1 MTTSEF
7 IQQYRNDDVRQ
18 LAFLASK
25 YPEVDAVFALDQ
37 IRGWQI
43 AQTKLP
49 RWAMVDGLQYP
60 PHLSMEQCS
69 SEPTA
74 DYKAA
79 VARRLAS
86 ESLRTNEKALFVDI
100 TGGFG
105 VDFSYIASTL
115 DIKAVYVER
124 NEVLCNL
131 ARHNFP
137 LLGLDK
143 AEVVCGDGEEYA
155 KKLEKATMI
164 YIDPARRDEHGARTY
179 GIEDCTPNILELL
192 PMLMQKIDYVVVKLS
207 PMLDWHSAVAAVD
220 GCLDGSS
227 CVTEVHI
234 VSLANEC
241 KELLMVVAH
250 GKQKL
255 KVVCVNGNQ
264 QFAYCPD
271 DDVAPVSYSDSE
283 ADVIVG
289 SYLFEPNASIM
300 KAGCFQALAAKYG
313 VSGIGRNSH
322 LFVSTEDV
330 AEFPGRRFIVEAMTT
345 MNKKELKRTLAN
357 ITKANITTRNF
368 PLSVAELRKR
378 LKLKDGGDVYLFATT
393 LADDSHVILVCKKAN
408 AISK

>member
-49 RWAMVDGLQYP
+49 RWATVDGLQYP
-60 PHLSMEQCS
+60 PHISMEQCS

-192 PMLMQKIDYVVVKLS
+192 PMLMQKTDYVVVKLS

-271 DDVAPVSYSDSE
+271 EDVASVSYSDSE
-283 ADVIVG
+283 ADAIVG
-289 SYLFEPNASIM
+289 NYLFEPNASIM

-313 VSGIGRNSH
+313 VSGVGRNSH

-330 AEFPGRRFIVEAMTT
+330 AEFPGRRFIVEAMST

-378 LKLKDGGDVYLFATT
+378 LKFKDGGDVYLFATT

-408 AISK
+408 

>member
-79 VARRLAS
+79 VAHRLAS

-105 VDFSYIASTL
+105 VDFSYIASAL

-155 KKLEKATMI
+155 KKLEKATMV

-192 PMLMQKIDYVVVKLS
+192 PMLMQKTDYVVVKLS

-255 KVVCVNGNQ
+255 KVVCINGNQ

-271 DDVAPVSYSDSE
+271 EDVAPVSYSDSE
-283 ADVIVG
+283 ADAIVC

-313 VSGIGRNSH
+313 VCGVGRNSH
-322 LFVSTEDV
+322 LFVSKIDV
-330 AEFPGRRFIVEAMTT
+330 AEFPGRRFVVEAMTT

-408 AISK
+408 

>member
-60 PHLSMEQCS
+60 PHISMEQCS

-105 VDFSYIASTL
+105 VDFSYIASAL
-115 DIKAVYVER
+115 DIKAIYVER

-155 KKLEKATMI
+155 KKLEKTTMV

-192 PMLMQKIDYVVVKLS
+192 PMLMQKTDYVVVKLS

-283 ADVIVG
+283 ADTIVG

-300 KAGCFQALAAKYG
+300 KAGCFQALAAKYS
-313 VSGIGRNSH
+313 VSGVGRNSH
-322 LFVSTEDV
+322 LFVSKTDV
-330 AEFPGRRFIVEAMTT
+330 TEFPGRRFVVEAIST

-408 AISK
+408 

>member
-192 PMLMQKIDYVVVKLS
+192 PMLMQKTDYVVVKLS

-271 DDVAPVSYSDSE
+271 EDVAPVSYSDSE
-283 ADVIVG
+283 ADAIVD

-313 VSGIGRNSH
+313 VCGVGRNSH
-322 LFVSTEDV
+322 LFVSKTDV
-330 AEFPGRRFIVEAMTT
+330 AEFPGRRFVVEAMST

-408 AISK
+408 

>member
-7 IQQYRNDDVRQ
+7 IHQYRNDDVRQ

-49 RWAMVDGLQYP
+49 RWAVVDGLQYP
-60 PHLSMEQCS
+60 PHISMEQCS

-79 VARRLAS
+79 VACRLAS

-105 VDFSYIASTL
+105 VDFSYIASAL

-155 KKLEKATMI
+155 KKLEKASMV

-192 PMLMQKIDYVVVKLS
+192 SMLMQKTDYVVVKLS

-283 ADVIVG
+283 ADAIVG
-289 SYLFEPNASIM
+289 SCLFEPNASIM

-313 VSGIGRNSH
+313 VSGVGRNSH
-322 LFVSTEDV
+322 LFVSKTDV
-330 AEFPGRRFIVEAMTT
+330 AEFPGRRFVVEAMST

-408 AISK
+408 

>member
-18 LAFLASK
+18 LAFLSSK

-49 RWAMVDGLQYP
+49 RWAAVDDLQYP

-79 VARRLAS
+79 VAHRLAS

-105 VDFSYIASTL
+105 VDFSYIASAL

-155 KKLEKATMI
+155 KKLEKATMV

-192 PMLMQKIDYVVVKLS
+192 PMLMQKTDYVVVKLS

-271 DDVAPVSYSDSE
+271 EDVAPVSYSDSE
-283 ADVIVG
+283 ADAIVD

-313 VSGIGRNSH
+313 VSGVGRNSH

-408 AISK
+408 

>member
-37 IRGWQI
+37 IRGRQI

-49 RWAMVDGLQYP
+49 RWAAVDGLQYP

-105 VDFSYIASTL
+105 VDFSYIASAL

-131 ARHNFP
+131 ARYNFP

-143 AEVVCGDGEEYA
+143 AIVVCGDGEEYA
-155 KKLEKATMI
+155 KKLERATMV

-192 PMLMQKIDYVVVKLS
+192 PMLMQKTDYVVVKLS

-250 GKQKL
+250 GEQKL

-271 DDVAPVSYSDSE
+271 EDVAPVSYSDSE
-283 ADVIVG
+283 ADAIVG
-289 SYLFEPNASIM
+289 NYLFEPNASIM

-313 VSGIGRNSH
+313 VSGVGRNSH
-322 LFVSTEDV
+322 LFVSKTDV
-330 AEFPGRRFIVEAMTT
+330 AEFPGRRFVVEAMST

-408 AISK
+408 

>member
-49 RWAMVDGLQYP
+49 RWAAVDGLQYP

-79 VARRLAS
+79 VTHRLAS

-105 VDFSYIASTL
+105 VDFSYIASAL

-155 KKLEKATMI
+155 KKLERATMV

-192 PMLMQKIDYVVVKLS
+192 PMLMQKADYVVVKLS

-271 DDVAPVSYSDSE
+271 EDVAPVSYSDSE
-283 ADVIVG
+283 ADAIVG

-313 VSGIGRNSH
+313 VSGVGRNSH

-330 AEFPGRRFIVEAMTT
+330 AEFPGRRFIVEAMST

-357 ITKANITTRNF
+357 ITKIRWQAT
-368 PLSVAELRKR
+368 LYEL
-378 LKLKDGGDVYLFATT
+378 L
-393 LADDSHVILVCKKAN
+393 
-408 AISK
+408 

>member
-1 MTTSEF
+1 M
-7 IQQYRNDDVRQ
+7 
-18 LAFLASK
+18 
-25 YPEVDAVFALDQ
+25 
-37 IRGWQI
+37 
-43 AQTKLP
+43 
-49 RWAMVDGLQYP
+49 
-60 PHLSMEQCS
+60 
-69 SEPTA
+69 
-74 DYKAA
+74 
-79 VARRLAS
+79 
-86 ESLRTNEKALFVDI
+86 
-100 TGGFG
+100 
-105 VDFSYIASTL
+105 
-115 DIKAVYVER
+115 
-124 NEVLCNL
+124 LCNL
-131 ARHNFP
+131 ARYNFP

-143 AEVVCGDGEEYA
+143 AIVVCGDGEEYA
-155 KKLEKATMI
+155 KKLEKATMV

-192 PMLMQKIDYVVVKLS
+192 PMLMQKADYVVVKLS

-227 CVTEVHI
+227 CVKEVHI

-271 DDVAPVSYSDSE
+271 EDVAPVSYSDSE
-283 ADVIVG
+283 ADAIVG
-289 SYLFEPNASIM
+289 SYLFGPNASIM

-313 VSGIGRNSH
+313 VSGVGRNSH

-408 AISK
+408 

>member
-86 ESLRTNEKALFVDI
+86 ESLRTDEKALFVDI

-105 VDFSYIASTL
+105 VDFSYIASAL

-155 KKLEKATMI
+155 KKLEKATMV

-192 PMLMQKIDYVVVKLS
+192 PMLMQKTDYVVVKLS

-250 GKQKL
+250 GEQKL

-271 DDVAPVSYSDSE
+271 EDVAPVSYSDSE
-283 ADVIVG
+283 ADAIVC

-313 VSGIGRNSH
+313 VCGVGRNSH

-408 AISK
+408 

>member
-79 VARRLAS
+79 VAHRLAS

-105 VDFSYIASTL
+105 VDFSYIASAL

-131 ARHNFP
+131 ARYNFP

-155 KKLEKATMI
+155 KKLERATMV

-192 PMLMQKIDYVVVKLS
+192 PMLMQKTDYVVVKLS

-271 DDVAPVSYSDSE
+271 DGVAPVSYSDSE
-283 ADVIVG
+283 ADAIVC

-313 VSGIGRNSH
+313 VCGVGRNSH
-322 LFVSTEDV
+322 LFVSKIDV
-330 AEFPGRRFIVEAMTT
+330 AEFSGRRFIVEAMST

-408 AISK
+408 

>member
-49 RWAMVDGLQYP
+49 RWAVVDGLQYP

-105 VDFSYIASTL
+105 VDFSYIASAL

-155 KKLEKATMI
+155 KKLERATMI

-192 PMLMQKIDYVVVKLS
+192 PMLMQKTDYVVVKLS

-271 DDVAPVSYSDSE
+271 EDVAPVSYSDSE
-283 ADVIVG
+283 ADAIVG
-289 SYLFEPNASIM
+289 NYLFEPNASIM

-313 VSGIGRNSH
+313 VSGVGRNSH
-322 LFVSTEDV
+322 LFVSKTDV
-330 AEFPGRRFIVEAMTT
+330 AEFPGRRFVVEAMST

-408 AISK
+408 

>member
-18 LAFLASK
+18 QAFLASK

-79 VARRLAS
+79 VAHRLAS

-105 VDFSYIASTL
+105 VDFSYIASAL

-155 KKLEKATMI
+155 KKLEKATMV

-192 PMLMQKIDYVVVKLS
+192 PMLMQKTDYVVVKLS

-255 KVVCVNGNQ
+255 KVVCINGNQ

-271 DDVAPVSYSDSE
+271 DGVAPVSYSDSE
-283 ADVIVG
+283 ADAIVC

-313 VSGIGRNSH
+313 VCGVGRNSH
-322 LFVSTEDV
+322 LFVSKIDV
-330 AEFPGRRFIVEAMTT
+330 AEFPGRRFVVEAMTT

-408 AISK
+408 

>member
-408 AISK
+408 

>member
-105 VDFSYIASTL
+105 VDFSYIASAL

-155 KKLEKATMI
+155 KKLEKATMV

-192 PMLMQKIDYVVVKLS
+192 PMLMQKVDYVVVKLS

-220 GCLDGSS
+220 GCFDGSS

-271 DDVAPVSYSDSE
+271 EDVASVSYSDLE
-283 ADVIVG
+283 ADAIVG
-289 SYLFEPNASIM
+289 NYLFEPNASIM

-313 VSGIGRNSH
+313 VSGVGRNSH
-322 LFVSTEDV
+322 LFVSKTDV
-330 AEFPGRRFIVEAMTT
+330 AEFPGRRFVVEAMST

-408 AISK
+408 

>member
-105 VDFSYIASTL
+105 VDFSYIASAL

-192 PMLMQKIDYVVVKLS
+192 PMLMQKTDYVVVKLS

-220 GCLDGSS
+220 GCLDDSS

-255 KVVCVNGNQ
+255 KVVCVNGNR

-283 ADVIVG
+283 ADAIVD

-313 VSGIGRNSH
+313 VSGVGRNSH
-322 LFVSTEDV
+322 LFVSKTDV
-330 AEFPGRRFIVEAMTT
+330 AEFPGRRFVVEAMST

-408 AISK
+408 

>member
-79 VARRLAS
+79 VAHRLAS

-105 VDFSYIASTL
+105 VDSSYIASAL

-155 KKLEKATMI
+155 KKLEKATMV

-192 PMLMQKIDYVVVKLS
+192 PMLMQKTDYVVVKLS

-271 DDVAPVSYSDSE
+271 EDVAPVSYSDSE
-283 ADVIVG
+283 ADAIVC

-313 VSGIGRNSH
+313 VSGVGRNSH

-408 AISK
+408 